1 MSTKEAKKEITDLTS
16 KINYYN
22 EQYYMNH
29 TSEISDY
36 EFDKLLER
44 LIQLEEEYPELKLE
58 DSPSQRVGGTI
69 TKEFPSVKHD
79 YPMLS
84 LSNSYDKEDLEE
96 FDKRIKKN
104 IGNEFTYVCELKF
117 DGVAISLKYENG
129 ILKQG
134 ITRGDGYQGDDITAN
149 IKTIRSIPLKIKG
162 EHTPSRFEVRGEVFM
177 PKSVFEQLNIEISEE
192 NKKRELDGKKSL
204 PILANP
210 RNTTSGTLKMQNSS
224 IVSKRKLDC
233 YLYGLIGEELEIHSH
248 SKALEQLKI
257 WGFNIFPS
265 YKVCENLQGV
275 FEFIG
280 EWEEKRKTLPL
291 ETDGMVI
298 KVNEYESQ
306 QLLGTTAKSP
316 RWAIAYKYKAETAKT
331 ILETVTFQ
339 VGRTGAV
346 TPVAN
351 LKPVVLSGTTVKRAS
366 LHNANE
372 MERLDL
378 YLGDKV
384 YVEKGGEIIPKVT
397 GVDISYRKEKKL
409 IKAHFTESCPSC
421 HSPLFKVPDEAVHY
435 CLNSASCKPQIS
447 GKIEHFISRK
457 AMNIDSIGSETIKEM
472 LELDIIKN
480 VADLYYIKKEDLE
493 KISRFKKKSIE
504 NTLLG
509 IEKSK
514 EKPFEK
520 VLFALG
526 IRFVGETVAEKLAHH
541 YKSIDKI
548 ISTSIEDL
556 IEVRDIGKRIAES
569 VHDFFRVTENI
580 ELIERLKNAGLN
592 FTLSESLYELNGV
605 EGKLKEKSFV
615 VSGVFEN
622 FEREELKDLIKREGG
637 KVLSSVSKKT
647 DFIIA
652 GENMGESKR
661 TKALQLGVEII
672 SEKDFVKL
680 LD

>member
-1 MSTKEAKKEITDLTS
+1 MSIKEAKKEITDLTA

-36 EFDKLLER
+36 EFDKMLER

-149 IKTIRSIPLKIKG
+149 IKTIRSVPLRIKG
-162 EHTPSRFEVRGEVFM
+162 ESTPKNFEVRGEVFM
-177 PKSVFEQLNIEISEE
+177 PKNIFEKLNIVISEE
-192 NKKRELDGKKSL
+192 NKKRELEGKKAL
-204 PILANP
+204 TLLANP
-210 RNTTSGTLKMQNSS
+210 RNTTSGTLKMQDSS
-224 IVSKRKLDC
+224 IVAKRKLDC
-233 YLYGLIGEELEIHSH
+233 YLYGLIGNELNAKSH
-248 SKALEQLKI
+248 SQALEKLKA

-265 YKVCENLQGV
+265 YKICKNLQDV
-275 FEFIG
+275 FEFIDT
-280 EWEEKRKTLPL
+280 WEEKRKTLSL

-298 KVNEYESQ
+298 KVNEYEWQ
-306 QLLGTTAKSP
+306 QSLGSTAKSP
-316 RWAIAYKYKAETAKT
+316 RWAIAYKYKTETAKT

-397 GVDISYRKEKKL
+397 GVDISYRKGKKMQR
-409 IKAHFTESCPSC
+409 ANFTEICPAC
-421 HSPLFKVPDEAVHY
+421 HSPLFKEPGEAVHY
-435 CLNSASCKPQIS
+435 CLNSASCEPQVS
-447 GKIEHFISRK
+447 GKLEHFISRR

-472 LELDIIKN
+472 LELNIISN
-480 VADLYYIKKEDLE
+480 VADLYYIKKEDL
-493 KISRFKKKSIE
+493 
-504 NTLLG
+504 
-509 IEKSK
+509 
-514 EKPFEK
+514 
-520 VLFALG
+520 
-526 IRFVGETVAEKLAHH
+526 
-541 YKSIDKI
+541 
-548 ISTSIEDL
+548 
-556 IEVRDIGKRIAES
+556 
-569 VHDFFRVTENI
+569 
-580 ELIERLKNAGLN
+580 
-592 FTLSESLYELNGV
+592 
-605 EGKLKEKSFV
+605 
-615 VSGVFEN
+615 
-622 FEREELKDLIKREGG
+622 
-637 KVLSSVSKKT
+637 
-647 DFIIA
+647 
-652 GENMGESKR
+652 
-661 TKALQLGVEII
+661 
-672 SEKDFVKL
+672 
-680 LD
+680 